1 MKQFL
6 ILFREADGRA
16 GTHQPEEIQRHQQNW
31 QQWIEQQSTAGK
43 WIGGSPLTLTG
54 ATINTDQ
61 HIHNGLYAIGTEI
74 VGGFI
79 ILHAASL
86 EEATAIAQT
95 CPIFEFDGYAEVRE
109 MIFPGIPVPGKTS

>member
-1 MKQFL
+1 MLLSYLKIFLVYLSRLYTSQFNIHPSPDNDPSL
-6 ILFREADGRA
+6 VGRMRA
-16 GTHQPEEIQRHQQNW
+16 LTGT
-31 QQWIEQQSTAGK
+31 AV
-43 WIGGSPLTLTG
+43 G
-54 ATINTDQ
+54 ATINTNQ
-61 HIHNGLYAIGTEI
+61 HIHNSLYAIGTEI

-86 EEATAIAQT
+86 EEATDTAQT